1 MFGFHYQALQ
11 NMLGVKRKV
20 IVDGIEYEGYE
31 ILSVEWELKTN
42 LFGVKVIYTDD
53 DTKTKRL
60 KTHYFRVGNDVNI
73 NEIIDEVHK
82 LHGKD
87 IL

>member
-1 MFGFHYQALQ
+1 
-11 NMLGVKRKV
+11 MLEVKKNI
-20 IVDGIEYEGYE
+20 IVDGIQYEGYE
-31 ILSVEWELKTN
+31 IISVEWELKTN
-42 LFGVKVIYTDD
+42 LFGVKVIYTDE
-53 DTKTKRL
+53 DTKTKKL
-60 KTHYFRVGNDVNI
+60 KTHYFRVGNDVDI

>member
-1 MFGFHYQALQ
+1 
-11 NMLGVKRKV
+11 MLAVKRKV
-20 IVDGIEYEGYE
+20 IVDDVEYEGYE

-60 KTHYFRVGNDVNI
+60 KTHYFRVGNNVEI
-73 NEIIDEVHK
+73 NDIIEETHK
-82 LHGKD
+82 LHA
-87 IL
+87 

>member
-1 MFGFHYQALQ
+1 
-11 NMLGVKRKV
+11 MLGVKKQV
-20 IVDGIEYEGYE
+20 IVDGIQYEGYE
-31 ILSVEWELKTN
+31 IISVEWELQTN

-53 DTKTKRL
+53 DTKTKKL
-60 KTHYFRVGNDVNI
+60 KTHYFRVGNDVDI

>member
-1 MFGFHYQALQ
+1 
-11 NMLGVKRKV
+11 MLAVKKKV
-20 IVDGIEYEGYE
+20 IVDDIEYEGYE

-60 KTHYFRVGNDVNI
+60 KTHYFRVGNNVEI
-73 NEIIDEVHK
+73 NDIIDEVHK

>member
-1 MFGFHYQALQ
+1 
-11 NMLGVKRKV
+11 MLAVKRKV
-20 IVDGIEYEGYE
+20 IVDDVEYEGYE

-60 KTHYFRVGNDVNI
+60 KTHYFRVGNNVEI
-73 NEIIDEVHK
+73 NDIIEELV
-82 LHGKD
+82 
-87 IL
+87 I

>member
-1 MFGFHYQALQ
+1 
-11 NMLGVKRKV
+11 MLAVKKQV
-20 IVDGIEYEGYE
+20 IVDGIQYEGYE
-31 ILSVEWELKTN
+31 IISVEWELQTN

-53 DTKTKRL
+53 DTKTKKL
-60 KTHYFRVGNDVNI
+60 KTHYFRVGNDVDI

>member
-1 MFGFHYQALQ
+1 MSQFQAQQ
-11 NMLGVKRKV
+11 NMLAVRKKV

-60 KTHYFRVGNDVNI
+60 KTHYFRVENDVDI